1 MSSKNPKYCSQL
13 LKNAISILYLWGE
26 NAHRLKIISVF
37 CFVLCCVVFFFSP
50 AILFG
55 LVEDLIFFHKPHY
68 NDIVDFITT
77 RYSGKDEYIEV
88 RATSYCSTW
97 SLEDITENNYSI
109 LAF

>member
-13 LKNAISILYLWGE
+13 LKNVISILYLGKKK
-26 NAHRLKIISVF
+26 AHRLKIMSGF
-37 CFVLCCVVFFFSP
+37 LFCCVFSP

-77 RYSGKDEYIEV
+77 KYLEKGEYVKV
-88 RATSYCSTW
+88 RNTTYCSTW
-97 SLEDITENNYSI
+97 LLEDITETNSSI